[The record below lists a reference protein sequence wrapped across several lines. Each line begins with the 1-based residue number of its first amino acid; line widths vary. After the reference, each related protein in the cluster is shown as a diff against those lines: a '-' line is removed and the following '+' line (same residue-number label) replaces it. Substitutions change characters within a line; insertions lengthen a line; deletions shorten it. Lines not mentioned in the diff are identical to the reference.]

1 MGTNMCKKNWAA
13 QRINKF
19 HLNFSLFSKVH
30 LLGLEIP
37 GTGTGCD
44 IAWRLANVV
53 VNICPLE
60 ATNWTIWFPA
70 NWDTGIV
77 ITCCVATPSRKN
89 INNWNRYLI
98 AK

>member
-1 MGTNMCKKNWAA
+1 M
-13 QRINKF
+13 
-19 HLNFSLFSKVH
+19 H

-70 NWDTGIV
+70 SCDTGIV

-89 INNWNRYLI
+89 KNWNGYKITNSNVNITLLEMTTTI
-98 AK
+98 ISYNTKNPF

>member
-1 MGTNMCKKNWAA
+1 M
-13 QRINKF
+13 
-19 HLNFSLFSKVH
+19 HLNFSSFSKAH

-89 INNWNRYLI
+89 INNWNTYLI
-98 AK
+98 VK